1 MSRVRYFRY
10 KRIFQMSAN
19 ILGMR
24 RYFKMC
30 AYMLIGSKYFDM
42 RRYFEMCAYILIGS
56 EYFVCRSIL
65 GKRQYFNDF
74 AVSSA

>member
-1 MSRVRYFRY
+1 ME
-10 KRIFQMSAN
+10 AN

-30 AYMLIGSKYFDM
+30 AYILIGSEYFDM

-56 EYFVCRSIL
+56 EYFVCKAEV
-65 GKRQYFNDF
+65 GV
-74 AVSSA
+74 APMSSARRYSAT